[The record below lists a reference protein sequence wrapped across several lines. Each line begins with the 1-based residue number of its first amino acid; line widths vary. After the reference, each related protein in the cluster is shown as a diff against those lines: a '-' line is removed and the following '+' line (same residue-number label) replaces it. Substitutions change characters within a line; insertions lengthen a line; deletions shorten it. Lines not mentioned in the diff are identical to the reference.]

1 MQKIDLAVW
10 PRAELFRFFSAVS
23 QPFYSVTF
31 RVDVTNLHAYARAH
45 GVSFYYALGYLV
57 TDAVNAVENF
67 RYTIR
72 SGEVWLLDERVP
84 SFTDLKPGS
93 QQFHIVTL
101 PKEGDL
107 DSFCRTT
114 RAKSE
119 AQQTFLDQSGELDDL
134 IYFSC
139 TPWFDLTGCTNE
151 NILDLVKY
159 VQIGM
164 PIIILPSERDQ
175 AVNAQE
181 GCRTGYFNTGVAPL
195 PGANTGTLRK
205 PEENKEKENPEVEEA
220 ERQEKDT
227 IPAEPEKQKEESPE
241 EEPEETLVD

>member
-57 TDAVNAVENF
+57 TDAVNAVE
-67 RYTIR
+67 TSAIP
-72 SGEVWLLDERVP
+72 SAAGEGLAAGRARAQLHR
-84 SFTDLKPGS
+84 LKPGS

-151 NILDLVKY
+151 
-159 VQIGM
+159 
-164 PIIILPSERDQ
+164 RD
-175 AVNAQE
+175 
-181 GCRTGYFNTGVAPL
+181 F
-195 PGANTGTLRK
+195 
-205 PEENKEKENPEVEEA
+205 
-220 ERQEKDT
+220 
-227 IPAEPEKQKEESPE
+227 
-241 EEPEETLVD
+241 

>member
-101 PKEGDL
+101 PNHPCQKRSPADL
-107 DSFCRTT
+107 SGPERRVGRSDLFFLYTVVRPDRLHQ
-114 RAKSE
+114 RAG
-119 AQQTFLDQSGELDDL
+119 L
-134 IYFSC
+134 
-139 TPWFDLTGCTNE
+139 
-151 NILDLVKY
+151 
-159 VQIGM
+159 
-164 PIIILPSERDQ
+164 
-175 AVNAQE
+175 
-181 GCRTGYFNTGVAPL
+181 
-195 PGANTGTLRK
+195 
-205 PEENKEKENPEVEEA
+205 
-220 ERQEKDT
+220 
-227 IPAEPEKQKEESPE
+227 
-241 EEPEETLVD
+241 

>member
-72 SGEVWLLDERVP
+72 SGEVWLLDKRVP

-101 PKEGDL
+101 PKEIWTA
-107 DSFCRTT
+107 SAAPPVPKAKPSRPFWT
-114 RAKSE
+114 RAES
-119 AQQTFLDQSGELDDL
+119 
-134 IYFSC
+134 
-139 TPWFDLTGCTNE
+139 W
-151 NILDLVKY
+151 
-159 VQIGM
+159 
-164 PIIILPSERDQ
+164 
-175 AVNAQE
+175 
-181 GCRTGYFNTGVAPL
+181 
-195 PGANTGTLRK
+195 
-205 PEENKEKENPEVEEA
+205 
-220 ERQEKDT
+220 T
-227 IPAEPEKQKEESPE
+227 I
-241 EEPEETLVD
+241 

>member
-101 PKEGDL
+101 HPCQKRSPADL
-107 DSFCRTT
+107 SGPERRVGRSDLFFLYTVVRPDRLHQ
-114 RAKSE
+114 RAG
-119 AQQTFLDQSGELDDL
+119 L
-134 IYFSC
+134 
-139 TPWFDLTGCTNE
+139 
-151 NILDLVKY
+151 
-159 VQIGM
+159 
-164 PIIILPSERDQ
+164 
-175 AVNAQE
+175 
-181 GCRTGYFNTGVAPL
+181 
-195 PGANTGTLRK
+195 
-205 PEENKEKENPEVEEA
+205 
-220 ERQEKDT
+220 
-227 IPAEPEKQKEESPE
+227 
-241 EEPEETLVD
+241 